1 MKVILLAL
9 FTMGFVNSALA
20 ATCEDRAAAC
30 MKNNGKQDVCY
41 GPALA
46 QCKKTG
52 TYIGPYTGKAFPAD
66 K

>member
-1 MKVILLAL
+1 M
-9 FTMGFVNSALA
+9 
-20 ATCEDRAAAC
+20 R
-30 MKNNGKQDVCY
+30 NNGKQEVCY

-52 TYIGPYTGKAFPAD
+52 TYIGPYTGKAFPAT